1 MAFKY
6 FFKKNINFVY
16 AILYMNKKKLAKKT
30 CKAVLII
37 KTFILINFSLSIKF
51 ETKNINII
59 NYLKIRL
66 II

>member
-1 MAFKY
+1 
-6 FFKKNINFVY
+6 
-16 AILYMNKKKLAKKT
+16 MNKKKLAKKT

-51 ETKNINII
+51 GTKNINII
-59 NYLKIRL
+59 NYSKIRL